1 MNRYD
6 FPILGIPQ
14 VKLDFLGP
22 HGHRGPKGRHAV
34 FRGNGT
40 KAAMST
46 DSRIRHDAIGP
57 DNRTAGRPVFPRSP
71 SLFDIFIMRGIRIA
85 EARGLIVFFCDID
98 IDSLQPNPAFHIE
111 QHIPVWCHHHAGSAY
126 IGMNIHADRRTQN
139 IGVAVISQKA
149 RHDFKSGVRIASL
162 MGASDNHIHA
172 ISGYVGKRLVKIEI
186 IAGQKRISNPLD
198 FEHRRLAELKAVVA
212 VQTGFRHLVWGKVL
226 LIIFASQ
233 CAVTVKRKSCI
244 SQSPSFITGRIDKH
258 QGSAS
263 LGRSGSGF
271 QNTRI
276 IAGIIRFIVFF

>member
-1 MNRYD
+1 M
-6 FPILGIPQ
+6 
-14 VKLDFLGP
+14 
-22 HGHRGPKGRHAV
+22 
-34 FRGNGT
+34 
-40 KAAMST
+40 
-46 DSRIRHDAIGP
+46 
-57 DNRTAGRPVFPRSP
+57 
-71 SLFDIFIMRGIRIA
+71 
-85 EARGLIVFFCDID
+85 
-98 IDSLQPNPAFHIE
+98 
-111 QHIPVWCHHHAGSAY
+111 
-126 IGMNIHADRRTQN
+126 
-139 IGVAVISQKA
+139 
-149 RHDFKSGVRIASL
+149 RIASL